1 MESSA
6 EKKQEAMETD
16 QDNSDCLDLTEF
28 EQRVHAS
35 SERWTTVQQ
44 VYMIIS
50 VVTRASLRFLSH
62 SITG

>member
-1 MESSA
+1 MESSV

-16 QDNSDCLDLTEF
+16 QGNSDAMDLTEF

-44 VYMIIS
+44 VHMIIS
-50 VVTRASLRFLSH
+50 VENRASLRH
-62 SITG
+62 